1 MVERSS
7 LLVLVSG
14 DFEFIV
20 MSDID
25 IGRNCHVM
33 PCRNANVKGWNH
45 PGGRTPPLLG
55 SLTNVQ
61 WSVRLSSQDLSL
73 RFFEISSNK
82 VGAFFPAFAQAPCAG
97 HGEAPLSQYQLDFLA
112 TT

>member
-1 MVERSS
+1 MVERSP

-33 PCRNANVKGWNH
+33 PCWKANVKGRNQGVRRFTSNFSAFSH
-45 PGGRTPPLLG
+45 DY
-55 SLTNVQ
+55 S
-61 WSVRLSSQDLSL
+61 SVALFLSVKD
-73 RFFEISSNK
+73 
-82 VGAFFPAFAQAPCAG
+82 
-97 HGEAPLSQYQLDFLA
+97 
-112 TT
+112 